1 MVMKKIFLMAL
12 AASAMMSCS
21 ENEMLDNGGQQAEI
35 KVGTMVKA
43 GTKAA
48 VTDNDNFTAFTV
60 SAYTVAK
67 ADIATTGL
75 GDAYMDA
82 VDYTGKQG
90 GWSTTGG
97 TYYWP
102 VNQAMQFFAYP
113 TTAKADF
120 TVPATGYPTLK
131 FGVAALAEDQ
141 TDLVVAYSEAVT
153 KPVDNKLTLNFKHI
167 LTRINFSYKPVD
179 AAYAYTISEIKIN
192 GVSGGTATYKFADN
206 SWDLTDA
213 ETTLATDYIYPT
225 TVGTPDGDFYPLDD
239 ATGGSLMLFPQKV
252 SGKTISVTYT
262 VKKGETSFFDGTK
275 TVTLPADAAWGVGQN
290 IRYKLTLPV
299 GAEEIAFETSVEA
312 YPGEDDTPDTA
323 E

>member
-1 MVMKKIFLMAL
+1 MKKIFLMAL

-21 ENEMLDNGGQQAEI
+21 ESEMLDNGGQQAEI

-75 GDAYMDA
+75 GEAYMNA
-82 VDYTGKQG
+82 VDYIGKQG
-90 GWSTTGG
+90 AWSTTGG

-120 TVPATGYPTLK
+120 TKPDTGYPTLK
-131 FGVAALAEDQ
+131 FGVESLAKDQ
-141 TDLVVAYSEAVT
+141 TDLVVAYSEDVT
-153 KPVDNKLTLNFKHI
+153 KPIDNKLTLNFKHI
-167 LTRINFSYKPVD
+167 LTRINFSYKPAD
-179 AAYAYTISEIKIN
+179 AAYDYTISEVKIK
-192 GVSGGTATYKFADN
+192 GVSGGVATYKFADN
-206 SWDLTDA
+206 SWDLTGA
-213 ETTLATDYIYPT
+213 GTTLATDYIYPT
-225 TVGTPDGDFYPLDD
+225 AVGTQAGDFYPLDD
-239 ATGGSLMLFPQKV
+239 ATGGSLMLFPQEV
-252 SGKTISVTYT
+252 GGKTISVKYA
-262 VKKGETSFFDGTK
+262 VKKGGISFFDGEK
-275 TVTLPADAAWGVGQN
+275 TVTLPGDAAWGVGQN

-299 GAEEIAFETSVEA
+299 GAEEITLETSVDA
-312 YPGEDDTPDTA
+312 YPSENETPGTA
-323 E
+323 A